1 MTAAMKSRSQS
12 RRSGFL
18 VTRRGKADKIA
29 KKAVA
34 KKRAAPRRKKTVKKE
49 EDEMDDFIDEDNDDD
64 SDEWILFDPLKGR
77 EVVFEEEKP
86 KKPAPRKRAA
96 PKVKKEKVKKEESV
110 SSAFEDE
117 EP

>member
-12 RRSGFL
+12 MGNGFL

-34 KKRAAPRRKKTVKKE
+34 KKRAAPRKKKAVK
-49 EDEMDDFIDEDNDDD
+49 NDDD
-64 SDEWILFDPLKGR
+64 SDECVSFESLKGR

-86 KKPAPRKRAA
+86 KKSAPRKRAA
-96 PKVKKEKVKKEESV
+96 PKVKKEKVKKEESA

>member
-1 MTAAMKSRSQS
+1 M
-12 RRSGFL
+12 
-18 VTRRGKADKIA
+18 
-29 KKAVA
+29 
-34 KKRAAPRRKKTVKKE
+34 
-49 EDEMDDFIDEDNDDD
+49 
-64 SDEWILFDPLKGR
+64 KGR

-96 PKVKKEKVKKEESV
+96 PKVKKEKVKKEESA